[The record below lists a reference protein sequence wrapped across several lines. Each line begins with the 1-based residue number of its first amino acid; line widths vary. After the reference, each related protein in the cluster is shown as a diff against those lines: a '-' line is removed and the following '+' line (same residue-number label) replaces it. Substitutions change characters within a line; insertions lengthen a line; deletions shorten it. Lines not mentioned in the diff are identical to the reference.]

1 MIDRKSNFLGI
12 ELFELE
18 GKRARMP
25 FLSSFSRCYG
35 SLNPAVWS
43 VNLHIFNTCYIS
55 PIRNCF
61 RVNRVNRFRLCG
73 YYRNKMTHR
82 FVHEMTYRRDENQY
96 FHFWMHQT
104 LESFFNFLASNYLS
118 LQKKKEEKEHVF
130 IFLFNKNSPHWLI
143 KDYERLI
150 RKLEIKLIFVRH
162 FEFHFDQFNN
172 FSSRVKSLPRDY
184 QNYFTFNV
192 VDRRQNFSQKNVLLR
207 KKKREKKMETTR
219 VRTKGSRGERREW

>member
-43 VNLHIFNTCYIS
+43 VNLHIFNTCYVS

-61 RVNRVNRFRLCG
+61 RVNRLIDFACAVTIVTRWRIDL
-73 YYRNKMTHR
+73 YTKWHID
-82 FVHEMTYRRDENQY
+82 VI
-96 FHFWMHQT
+96 
-104 LESFFNFLASNYLS
+104 ESIFPFLNASNLGIVFQFS
-118 LQKKKEEKEHVF
+118 RFKKLFVASKKKKEEKEHVF

-207 KKKREKKMETTR
+207 KRKK
-219 VRTKGSRGERREW
+219 ERKENGDDES